1 MRYILILLLFVS
13 CASEKKIAKIC
24 AEKYPIKDST
34 IIIEKIDTTYE
45 YIKGDSI
52 KIPFYIK
59 GDVIYKDT
67 ICPPVKVPK
76 ITKSKEKIV
85 YQENT
90 AKNALFELQMKD
102 MSQKLAK
109 VNDDNKK
116 LEDKVRSRTKQRN
129 ILFIILGII
138 ILFRVLKYALYRWL
152 SIN

>member
-52 KIPFYIK
+52 KVPFYIK
-59 GDVIYKDT
+59 GDVVFKDT
-67 ICPPVKVPK
+67 ICPPIKVPK

-109 VNDDNKK
+109 ANDDNKK
-116 LEDKVRSRTKQRN
+116 LEQTIKNRTNQRN
-129 ILFIILGII
+129 ILLIIIAII
-138 ILFRVLKYALYRWL
+138 ILLAYLKLSLNRWSL
-152 SIN
+152 IN

>member
-1 MRYILILLLFVS
+1 MRYLLILLLFVS

-52 KIPFYIK
+52 KVPFYIK

-116 LEDKVRSRTKQRN
+116 LEDKVRSRTKKRN